1 MNRRPA
7 AGAHACVGEGLTPK
21 AKILARAI
29 VPLGRRARHR
39 TELRLRRNV
48 QRRTKRGWRLEAAT
62 VLDRDV
68 RNRRM
73 PADEDRNAGHWRNL
87 ATPTVGSSPRS
98 SLEPEDNEAHLRE
111 QAHLPQPAA
120 ELALLSAGSH
130 HRALSLLH
138 NEAQDPCKNHDY
150 LYLCFENLRIVPLR
164 FFRQL
169 KKNTA
174 TGRPPP
180 DLRPRRRPEIPVG
193 RQRWAALPSSL
204 LSAVF

>member
-7 AGAHACVGEGLTPK
+7 AGAHACFGEGLTPK

-138 NEAQDPCKNHDY
+138 NEAQDHVKITTICIFASKT
-150 LYLCFENLRIVPLR
+150 F
-164 FFRQL
+164 
-169 KKNTA
+169 
-174 TGRPPP
+174 GSS
-180 DLRPRRRPEIPVG
+180 
-193 RQRWAALPSSL
+193 PSAVWL
-204 LSAVF
+204 LSFPSLPMRGLYRDATPKMQNTLGTLRLLEGPRTKTTPPR

>member
-150 LYLCFENLRIVPLR
+150 LYLCFENLRIVPR
-164 FFRQL
+164 CTHA
-169 KKNTA
+169 K
-174 TGRPPP
+174 
-180 DLRPRRRPEIPVG
+180 
-193 RQRWAALPSSL
+193 SHL
-204 LSAVF
+204 LSIFAFETVVTSPSENRYL